1 MAVRKSKFRR
11 WLEKQPRGTRAYL
24 VRRVSEGAVARAF
37 RGEPL
42 GWSLAVSLA
51 NAAFHVSKE
60 APTPLELLGAPRKP
74 RKRVVK

>member
-11 WLEKQPRGTRAYL
+11 WLEKQPRGTRAKL
-24 VRRVSEGAVARAF
+24 VRAVSEGAVARAF

-42 GWSLAVSLA
+42 GWSLANSLSNEAYCVSLD
-51 NAAFHVSKE
+51 
-60 APTPLELLGAPRKP
+60 APSVQDLMGAPKKP

>member
-11 WLEKQPRGTRAYL
+11 WLEKQPRGTRAKL
-24 VRRVSEGAVARAF
+24 VRTVSEGAVARAF

-42 GWSLAVSLA
+42 GWSLAVSLSC
-51 NAAFHVSKE
+51 AAFFLSRD
-60 APTPLELLGAPRKP
+60 APTEHDLLGAPRKP